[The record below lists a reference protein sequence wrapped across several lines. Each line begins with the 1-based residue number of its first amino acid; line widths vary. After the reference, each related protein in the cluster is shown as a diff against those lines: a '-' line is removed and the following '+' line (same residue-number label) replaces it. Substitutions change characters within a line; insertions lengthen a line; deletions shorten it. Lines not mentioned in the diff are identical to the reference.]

1 MVNSPGSLISNEG
14 SANKMTRP
22 SLLDETYAR
31 RQESK
36 AVAVADE
43 SKVVSLMAGLFGVL
57 SFVVGQ
63 GVLIGALMDNGH
75 HHAYVAVDIC
85 VGVVL
90 LCASFWTLHP
100 VFQAFRKVSGYRIP
114 TELQDLF

>member
-1 MVNSPGSLISNEG
+1 M
-14 SANKMTRP
+14 KRP

-36 AVAVADE
+36 AVTVADE
-43 SKVVSLMAGLFGVL
+43 SKVVSLKAGVFGIL

-63 GVLIGALMDNGH
+63 SVLIGALMDNGH
-75 HHAYVAVDIC
+75 HHAYVVLDVC

-100 VFQAFRKVSGYRIP
+100 VVQAYRKVSGYRIP